1 MNRITLRF
9 AILFLAIV
17 SSIGA
22 IAQTSFKLVP
32 PGNVIAGRNF
42 SLTFRLSNGEANAP
56 KPPQLNG
63 CELLYGPSVSTMS
76 STQYI
81 NGQMSSSMS
90 VDFTYMYRAV
100 TPGKVTVPEISVN
113 SGGKSYSSRSSSF
126 EILPPDKPAAQ
137 QGQQHGQSQSSG
149 VSAVDPSTHK
159 PGAVSPNDLFVRV
172 SFSKT
177 HAYEQE
183 AVMATIKVY
192 TKYSITSFLVTQQ
205 PLFDGFLSE
214 ELPVNLEVNLENYN
228 GQNYNTAVLKRLLL
242 YPQKSGK
249 LTVNSGKYDITIQQ
263 FELVNMGFFTT
274 QRPVERQITTES
286 NMASIEISPLPE
298 PKPAGFNGAVGHF
311 DVTTSLNPE
320 LLRTNEAA
328 VYTYTIK
335 GTGNIRYLKQPVID
349 FPSSIDQYTPKTDID
364 AKIVGAN
371 TTGTY
376 KVDYTIV
383 PQEAGKVVIPGTPFV
398 YYDLDKKEYVTIDTR
413 QYDLNVARGA
423 STSTVVEQRT
433 IDKTIDDILHIKPS
447 ATDKQRL
454 EISYIFHNGF
464 YWLTF
469 IIAILILIG
478 IAIVYRRQLKFN
490 ADVKG
495 RKHARAN
502 RVVSKR
508 LKTARDFMKAHEND
522 KFYAELAKAMWGYI
536 SDKLSIAPSQLLRDN
551 ISTQLSD
558 YGASKQTIDEVLTVL
573 DECEMARF
581 TPQHSD
587 QEVAKL
593 YDEAVAA
600 IRNLED
606 VKK

>member
-1 MNRITLRF
+1 MFRLHLRF
-9 AILFLAIV
+9 AILFLAIISAFSAV
-17 SSIGA
+17 S
-22 IAQTSFKLVP
+22 QTSFKIVP

-42 SLTFRLSNGEANAP
+42 SLTFRLSNGQANAP
-56 KPPQLNG
+56 KPPELQG
-63 CELLYGPSVSTMS
+63 CDLLYGPSVSTMS
-76 STQYI
+76 SSQYI
-81 NGQMSSSMS
+81 NGQMLSSTS
-90 VDFTYMYRAV
+90 VDYTYMYRAT
-100 TPGKVTVPEISVN
+100 TPGKVTVPEVTIN
-113 SGGKSYSSRSSSF
+113 SGGKSYTSSSVSI
-126 EILPPDKPAAQ
+126 EILPPDRQTQSQSQ
-137 QGQQHGQSQSSG
+137 QGQQQTPP
-149 VSAVDPSTHK
+149 VSAVDPTTHR
-159 PGAVSPNDLFVRV
+159 PGNVSPNDLFVRV
-172 SFSKT
+172 SFSKS
-177 HAYEQE
+177 HAMEQE

-214 ELPVNLEVNLENYN
+214 ELPVDLEVNLENYN

-249 LTVNSGKYDITIQQ
+249 LTVNSGKDDITIQQ

-286 NMASIEISPLPE
+286 NMASIEITSLPE
-298 PKPAGFNGAVGHF
+298 PRPAGFDGAVGRF
-311 DVTTSLNPE
+311 SVSTDLQPE

-335 GTGNIRYLKQPVID
+335 GTGNIRYLKQPDIK
-349 FPSSIDQYTPKTDID
+349 FPSSIDRYTPKTDID
-364 AKIVGAN
+364 ARIAGAN

-398 YYDLDKKEYVTIDTR
+398 YYDLDKKEYVTLDTR
-413 QYDLNVARGA
+413 TYELNVAKGS
-423 STSTVVEQRT
+423 STSSVVEQRE
-433 IDKTIDDILHIKPS
+433 IDKTMHDILHIKPS
-447 ATDKQRL
+447 SNDSRHK
-454 EISYIFHNGF
+454 EVSYIFHNGL

-469 IIAILILIG
+469 IIAIAILIC
-478 IAIVYRRQLKFN
+478 IAIIYRRRLKFN
-490 ADVKG
+490 ADIKG
-495 RKHARAN
+495 KKHARAN

-508 LKTARDFMKAHEND
+508 LKAAREFMKSHENE

-536 SDKLSIAPSQLLRDN
+536 SDKLSIAPSQLIRDN
-551 ISTQLSD
+551 IASQLEN
-558 YGASKQTIDEVLTVL
+558 YGASQETTAQVLTVL

-581 TPQHSD
+581 TPNHSD

-593 YDEAVAA
+593 YDEAVSA
-600 IRNLED
+600 IRSLED

>member
-1 MNRITLRF
+1 MIRF
-9 AILFLAIV
+9 NSRFTILFLAM
-17 SSIGA
+17 
-22 IAQTSFKLVP
+22 IAAFSAVCQTSFKVVP

-42 SLTFRLSNGEANAP
+42 SLTFRLSNGQANAP
-56 KPPQLNG
+56 KPPELQG
-63 CELLYGPSVSTMS
+63 CDLLYGPSVSTMS
-76 STQYI
+76 SSQYI
-81 NGQMSSSMS
+81 NGQMSSSTS
-90 VDFTYMYRAV
+90 VDYTYMYRAT
-100 TPGKVTVPEISVN
+100 TPGKVTVPEVTVN
-113 SGGKSYSSRSSSF
+113 AGGKSFTTNSVTF
-126 EILPPDKPAAQ
+126 EILPPDRQTQ
-137 QGQQHGQSQSSG
+137 QSQHGQQQNPP
-149 VSAVDPSTHK
+149 VSAVDPSTHR

-177 HAYEQE
+177 HALEQE

-205 PLFDGFLSE
+205 PMFDGFLSE
-214 ELPVNLEVNLENYN
+214 ELPVDLEVNLENYN

-274 QRPVERQITTES
+274 QRPVERQVTTES
-286 NMASIEISPLPE
+286 NMASIEVSPLPE
-298 PKPAGFNGAVGHF
+298 PKPAGFDGAVGRF
-311 DVTTSLNPE
+311 TVSTDLQPE

-328 VYTYTIK
+328 LYTYTIK
-335 GTGNIRYLKQPVID
+335 GTGNIRYLKQPEIK
-349 FPSSIDQYTPKTDID
+349 FPSSIDRYTPKTDID
-364 AKIVGAN
+364 AKIVGSN

-383 PQEAGKVVIPGTPFV
+383 PQEAGKLVIPGTPFV
-398 YYDLDKKEYVTIDTR
+398 YYDLDKKEYVTLDTR
-413 QYDLNVARGA
+413 TYELNVAKGS
-423 STSTVVEQRT
+423 STSSVVEQRE
-433 IDKTIDDILHIKPS
+433 IDKTMHDILHIKS
-447 ATDKQRL
+447 SSSEHRQK
-454 EISYIFHNGF
+454 EISYIFHNGL

-469 IIAILILIG
+469 FIAIAILISV
-478 IAIVYRRQLKFN
+478 AIIYRRRLKFN
-490 ADVKG
+490 ADIKG
-495 RKHARAN
+495 KKHARAN

-508 LKTARDFMKAHEND
+508 LKAARSFMNAHEND

-536 SDKLSIAPSQLLRDN
+536 SDKLSIAPSQLIRDN
-551 ISTQLSD
+551 IASQLEN
-558 YGASKQTIDEVLTVL
+558 YGASQQTVESVLSVL

-581 TPQHSD
+581 TPNHSD

-600 IRNLED
+600 IRSLED

>member
-1 MNRITLRF
+1 MNRFILRF
-9 AILFLAIV
+9 TILFMAIV

-22 IAQTSFKLVP
+22 IAQTSFKIIP
-32 PGNVIAGRNF
+32 PGNVVAGRNF
-42 SLTFRLSNGEANAP
+42 SLTFRLSNGEGNAP
-56 KPPQLNG
+56 KPPELNG
-63 CELLYGPSVSTMS
+63 CDLLYGPSVSTMS

-90 VDFTYMYRAV
+90 VDYTYMYRAV
-100 TPGKVTVPEISVN
+100 TPGKVTIPEVTIN
-113 SGGKSYSSRSSSF
+113 SGGKNYTSHSASF
-126 EILPPDKPAAQ
+126 EILPPDRPVQQPNRQ
-137 QGQQHGQSQSSG
+137 QGQSQG
-149 VSAVDPSTHK
+149 PAVRADDPSTQR
-159 PGAVSPNDLFVRV
+159 PGSVSSKDLFVRV
-172 SFSKT
+172 SFSKA

-274 QRPVERQITTES
+274 QRPVEYQVTTES
-286 NMASIEISPLPE
+286 NMASIDVTPLPE
-298 PKPAGFNGAVGHF
+298 PKPAGFNGAVGRF
-311 DVTTSLNPE
+311 EVTTSLNPE

-328 VYTYTIK
+328 VYTYSIK
-335 GTGNIRYLKQPVID
+335 GTGNIRYLKQPVIN

-398 YYDLDKKEYVTIDTR
+398 YFDLDKKEYVTIDTR
-413 QYDLNVARGA
+413 NYELNVARGA
-423 STSTVVEQRT
+423 ATSAVVEQRT
-433 IDKTIDDILHIKPS
+433 IDKSIDDILHIKPS
-447 ATDKQRL
+447 ASEKQHR

-464 YWLTF
+464 YWMTF
-469 IIAILILIG
+469 VLSILILAG
-478 IAIVYRRQLKFN
+478 IAMAYRRQLKFN

-495 RKHARAN
+495 RKHAHAN
-502 RVVSKR
+502 RIVSKR
-508 LKTARDFMKAHEND
+508 LKTAREFMKAHEND

-536 SDKLSIAPSQLLRDN
+536 SDKLGIAPSQLLRDN
-551 ISTQLSD
+551 ISVQLD
-558 YGASKQTIDEVLTVL
+558 GYGASQQTINDVLDVL

-593 YDEAVAA
+593 YDKAVSA
-600 IRNLED
+600 IKNLED

>member
-1 MNRITLRF
+1 MSTRRLR
-9 AILFLAIV
+9 LAIFILAV
-17 SSIGA
+17 ITSVTA
-22 IAQTSFKLVP
+22 FCQTSFKVIS

-42 SLTFRLSNGEANAP
+42 SLTFRLSNGQSNAP
-56 KPPQLNG
+56 RPPELQG
-63 CELLYGPSVSTMS
+63 CDLLYGPSVSTMS
-76 STQYI
+76 SSQYI
-81 NGQMSSSMS
+81 NGQMSSSTS
-90 VDFTYMYRAV
+90 VDYTYMYRAT
-100 TPGKVTVPEISVN
+100 TPGKVTVPEVTVN
-113 SGGKSYSSRSSSF
+113 SGGKNYTSHSVTF
-126 EILPPDKPAAQ
+126 EILPPDKPQQQ
-137 QGQQHGQSQSSG
+137 QGQSQLTSPQ
-149 VSAVDPSTHK
+149 VSAVDPSTHR
-159 PGAVSPNDLFVRV
+159 PGQVSPNDLFVRV
-172 SFSKT
+172 SFSKA
-177 HAYEQE
+177 HALEQE

-214 ELPVNLEVNLENYN
+214 ELPVDLEVNLENYN

-274 QRPVERQITTES
+274 QRPIESQVTTES
-286 NMASIEISPLPE
+286 NMATIDVTPLPE
-298 PKPAGFNGAVGHF
+298 PKPAGFDGAVGRF
-311 DVTTSLNPE
+311 TVSTDLQPE

-335 GTGNIRYLKQPVID
+335 GTGNIRYLKQPDIK
-349 FPSSIDQYTPKTDID
+349 FPASIDRYTPKTDID

-383 PQEAGKVVIPGTPFV
+383 PQEAGKLEIPGTPFV
-398 YYDLDKKEYVTIDTR
+398 YYDIDRKEYVTLETR
-413 QYDLNVARGA
+413 SYDLNVAKGS
-423 STSTVVEQRT
+423 STSSVVEQRE
-433 IDKTIDDILHIKPS
+433 IDKSMNDILHIKPS
-447 ATDKQRL
+447 TDKRHK

-469 IIAILILIG
+469 VLAIAILVG
-478 IAIVYRRQLKFN
+478 IAVIYRRQLKFN

-508 LKTARDFMKAHEND
+508 LKTARSFMNAHEND

-551 ISTQLSD
+551 IASQLEN
-558 YGASKQTIDEVLTVL
+558 YGASAQTTEELLSVL

-581 TPQHSD
+581 TPHHSD

-600 IRNLED
+600 IKNLED